1 MIDTRTYPGIPTET
15 QSLFGTLATLAEG
28 ETLIFETMF
37 EGRFNYASELEKM
50 GAKLTILNP
59 HQMVVQGPTALKGTI
74 IKSFDLRAGA
84 ALIIAA
90 LAASGETVI
99 EDIYQ
104 VDRGYEAIEKRLSAI
119 GADIIRE
126 TR

>member
-1 MIDTRTYPGIPTET
+1 MMIKRRSI
-15 QSLFGTLATLAEG
+15 
-28 ETLIFETMF
+28 
-37 EGRFNYASELEKM
+37 
-50 GAKLTILNP
+50 LT
-59 HQMVVQGPTALKGTI
+59 G
-74 IKSFDLRAGA
+74 
-84 ALIIAA
+84 IAA